1 MAMQLLDAERKLKI
15 LRKRA
20 RLDLSVNEIR
30 IILGCFRAVA
40 YQAEIDDEPYL
51 DQEAIELKTKLE
63 SLYLKLL
70 QENGNNGNSR

>member
-40 YQAEIDDEPYL
+40 YQQEIDDEPYL
-51 DQEAIELKTKLE
+51 DQDAIELKTKLE

-70 QENGNNGNSR
+70 QGNGNNGYSH